1 MWSPNAPSINTHQIA
16 LGNLKDRCTSQ
27 QKKLD
32 DFEREKLV
40 LLYENEDLKVN
51 LAQLD
56 EDNLDLRERN
66 LEVNHQLKQSQYEIL
81 ELRRHLS
88 GVGRNTTVSNQASLE
103 ATTTTGMEAVVDNHY
118 SDTEEELAQEV
129 HKVNESMSLLKRSLI
144 DQQLF
149 VKKLI
154 QETAASATAA
164 ADFGTNEVF
173 LEPSKNNINGNGS
186 DINAHGVDVYASTEN
201 TTPTNSLTTSA
212 SAAAALAAAG
222 HHDLKVR
229 PQVCPMCEATFP
241 AVDVTHE
248 LFVDHVNSH
257 FTCEGDPDT
266 LHNYEVVDEAEASM
280 LPAYYV
286 A

>member
-1 MWSPNAPSINTHQIA
+1 
-16 LGNLKDRCTSQ
+16 
-27 QKKLD
+27 
-32 DFEREKLV
+32 
-40 LLYENEDLKVN
+40 
-51 LAQLD
+51 
-56 EDNLDLRERN
+56 
-66 LEVNHQLKQSQYEIL
+66 
-81 ELRRHLS
+81 
-88 GVGRNTTVSNQASLE
+88 
-103 ATTTTGMEAVVDNHY
+103 MEAVIDNHY
-118 SDTEEELAQEV
+118 SDTEDELAQEV
-129 HKVNESMSLLKRSLI
+129 YKVNESMSFLKRSLI
-144 DQQLF
+144 EQQLF

-154 QETAASATAA
+154 QETAASAAA
-164 ADFGTNEVF
+164 ADLRTNDEVF
-173 LEPSKNNINGNGS
+173 HEPSKNNINGNGS
-186 DINAHGVDVYASTEN
+186 DNNVYAKPETEN

-212 SAAAALAAAG
+212 SAAAALAAGG
-222 HHDLKVR
+222 HHGLRVR

>member
-1 MWSPNAPSINTHQIA
+1 
-16 LGNLKDRCTSQ
+16 
-27 QKKLD
+27 
-32 DFEREKLV
+32 
-40 LLYENEDLKVN
+40 
-51 LAQLD
+51 
-56 EDNLDLRERN
+56 
-66 LEVNHQLKQSQYEIL
+66 
-81 ELRRHLS
+81 
-88 GVGRNTTVSNQASLE
+88 
-103 ATTTTGMEAVVDNHY
+103 MEAVVDNHY

-129 HKVNESMSLLKRSLI
+129 YEVNDSMSLLKRSLI

-154 QETAASATAA
+154 QETAASAAA

-173 LEPSKNNINGNGS
+173 HEPSKNNINGNGS
-186 DINAHGVDVYASTEN
+186 DDNAHRVSVYASTEN
-201 TTPTNSLTTSA
+201 TTPTNSLSTSA
-212 SAAAALAAAG
+212 SAAEALAAAG

-229 PQVCPMCEATFP
+229 PQVCPMCEARFP

-248 LFVDHVNSH
+248 HFVDHVNSH

-266 LHNYEVVDEAEASM
+266 LHNYEVVDETEASM

>member
-1 MWSPNAPSINTHQIA
+1 M
-16 LGNLKDRCTSQ
+16 
-27 QKKLD
+27 
-32 DFEREKLV
+32 
-40 LLYENEDLKVN
+40 
-51 LAQLD
+51 
-56 EDNLDLRERN
+56 
-66 LEVNHQLKQSQYEIL
+66 
-81 ELRRHLS
+81 
-88 GVGRNTTVSNQASLE
+88 
-103 ATTTTGMEAVVDNHY
+103 
-118 SDTEEELAQEV
+118 
-129 HKVNESMSLLKRSLI
+129 
-144 DQQLF
+144 
-149 VKKLI
+149 
-154 QETAASATAA
+154 
-164 ADFGTNEVF
+164 
-173 LEPSKNNINGNGS
+173 NGNGS
-186 DINAHGVDVYASTEN
+186 DNNGHGVNVYASAEN
-201 TTPTNSLTTSA
+201 TTPTNSLTT

>member
-16 LGNLKDRCTSQ
+16 LGNLKDRCSSQ

-88 GVGRNTTVSNQASLE
+88 GVGRNSTVSSNQAGLE
-103 ATTTTGMEAVVDNHY
+103 ATTTTGMETVVDNHY
-118 SDTEEELAQEV
+118 SDTEEDLAQEV
-129 HKVNESMSLLKRSLI
+129 YKVNESMSLLKRSLI

-154 QETAASATAA
+154 QETAASAAA
-164 ADFGTNEVF
+164 ADLGTNEVF
-173 LEPSKNNINGNGS
+173 QEPFKNNINGNGS
-186 DINAHGVDVYASTEN
+186 DNNGHGVNVYASTEN

-212 SAAAALAAAG
+212 AAALAAAAG
-222 HHDLKVR
+222 NHDLKVR

-241 AVDVTHE
+241 AVDITHE